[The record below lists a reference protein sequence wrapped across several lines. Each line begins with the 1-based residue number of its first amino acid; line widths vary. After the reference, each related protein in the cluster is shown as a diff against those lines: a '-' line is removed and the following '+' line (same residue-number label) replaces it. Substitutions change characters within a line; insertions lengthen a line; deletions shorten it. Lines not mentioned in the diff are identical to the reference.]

1 MKKILI
7 SALLTALGIYVSHS
21 RLKEIEKA
29 STKMF
34 VDIANKGT
42 EAAKKAK
49 REAPPTKYAQK
60 ENLPPLKK
68 TLRECTKTPN
78 VIDDKVFECMKGN

>member
-7 SALLTALGIYVSHS
+7 SALLAALGIYLSHS
-21 RLKEIEKA
+21 RLNEVGKL
-29 STKMF
+29 STKML
-34 VDIANKGT
+34 VDIENKGT
-42 EAAKKAK
+42 EAAKKIK
-49 REAPPTKYAQK
+49 KETPPAKYAQK